1 MATRHSV
8 VALSTSTPVRVTPFG
23 THSGVD
29 ITIQNINS
37 TGYVY
42 VGGADV
48 STTDYGFRILP
59 NHSIS
64 FEVTGRDQLYLVS
77 SAGSM
82 NAAVIMI
89 SLEDF
94 K

>member
-1 MATRHSV
+1 MATRHSI
-8 VALSTSTPVRVTPFG
+8 VALNTSTPVRVTPIG

-42 VGGADV
+42 VGGDDV

-82 NAAVIMI
+82 NAAVIML